1 MVKKKKK
8 RPSVR
13 IRVRKRGSAARFA
26 FLERPLNS
34 LIHQRSSIAKK
45 RKRCPPWLG
54 ILRNRRSSTV
64 KVDEV
69 NAVRA
74 KTGDSHVPRMNESR
88 KSLASY
94 STVVLARNPEFN
106 ASLMSLPFS
115 FGATTIDSAAIVAN
129 SPPFSPTHPSPY
141 DLSWSIDESTDQK
154 LSIRVEFIVWPMIV
168 YDRPADPLRHTKITS
183 TRELLFLFPL
193 LLLYFLRRPLLD
205 RESRVLVGETASNN
219 FPLIIIVREGGA
231 NLCAS
236 TRTSCVQVE
245 NQPAS
250 TIACII

>member
-8 RPSVR
+8 RSGVR

-34 LIHQRSSIAKK
+34 LIHQRPSIAKK

-129 SPPFSPTHPSPY
+129 SPPFPLPIPPHTIYLDPSTNRPIKSCRFASNSSS
-141 DLSWSIDESTDQK
+141 DRWT
-154 LSIRVEFIVWPMIV
+154 V
-168 YDRPADPLRHTKITS
+168 YDRPADRLRHTKITS
-183 TRELLFLFPL
+183 TRELLLLFPL
-193 LLLYFLRRPLLD
+193 LLHHFLRRPLLD